1 MSGRDSWM
9 ITERNAR
16 AENNANMAVQA
27 ENSANAAINA
37 KAANNVPVENTA
49 AVENVSYGKENAEYK
64 TANNVNPLNQV
75 HTYVPFIGPCDP
87 CPPMKLKTY
96 VVPPNQF
103 INYQPQGLPQ
113 YSIHEALRRGT
124 LWPALYSSYQS
135 RYYL

>member
-1 MSGRDSWM
+1 M

-16 AENNANMAVQA
+16 AENNANAAVQA
-27 ENSANAAINA
+27 ENSANAEN
-37 KAANNVPVENTA
+37 AANAANASNNAPAANTTVVENM
-49 AVENVSYGKENAEYK
+49 SYGKENKEYK
-64 TANNVNPLNQV
+64 TANNPNPLNQIHV
-75 HTYVPFIGPCDP
+75 YEPFIGPCDP

-103 INYQPQGLPQ
+103 ITFQPQGLPQ

-135 RYYL
+135 KYYL